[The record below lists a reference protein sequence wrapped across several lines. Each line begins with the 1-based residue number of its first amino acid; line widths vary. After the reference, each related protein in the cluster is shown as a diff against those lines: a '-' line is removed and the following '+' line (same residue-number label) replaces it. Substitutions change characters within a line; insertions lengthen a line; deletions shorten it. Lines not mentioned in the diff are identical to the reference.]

1 MNIFLLKEIW
11 KQLKSNHG
19 GEGDKARRW
28 HTAALLTT
36 GNLRQEDR
44 NSRPA

>member
-19 GEGDKARRW
+19 GKRDKSQGVT
-28 HTAALLTT
+28 HICTT
-36 GNLRQEDR
+36 NNWESEAGG
-44 NSRPA
+44 